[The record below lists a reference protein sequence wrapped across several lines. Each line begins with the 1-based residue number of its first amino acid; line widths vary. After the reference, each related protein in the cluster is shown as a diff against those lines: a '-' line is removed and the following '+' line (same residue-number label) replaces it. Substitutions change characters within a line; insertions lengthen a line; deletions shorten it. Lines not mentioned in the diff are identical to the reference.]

1 MFVKF
6 KSENKL
12 LEVFFEEEIDHH
24 SCLLL
29 ANLLDDELKK
39 YTPSIVL
46 FNFEKVSFMDSS
58 GIALILGR
66 SALGED
72 LGFSLQEIK
81 KLLAAT
87 EEEEKEMLKQK
98 KGTLLSSVEQIQG
111 QVQTI
116 NTMFARDEGKKAF

>member
-1 MFVKF
+1 MLKIGDFA
-6 KSENKL
+6 KL
-12 LEVFFEEEIDHH
+12 CGTCARTLRYY
-24 SCLLL
+24 
-29 ANLLDDELKK
+29 DDEGVLKADLVDEITGYRFYSPEAVEK
-39 YTPSIVL
+39 YKKLV
-46 FNFEKVSFMDSS
+46 FYK
-58 GIALILGR
+58 
-66 SALGED
+66 D